1 MEKTQVANQEA
12 GRDST
17 FETELYSF
25 LAELTKTSDMS
36 SLENSLG
43 RLKLAMMEE
52 ANRTD
57 GAGMEG
63 KNERF
68 NLYQYSIFE
77 LQTLTLLPPLPL
89 PARRE
94 PRTLPWTWTGRPA
107 APALPLLSGTPPT
120 PPTPL
125 SPALLRDSSQLSPA
139 QVVVSDC
146 LSLSFLPV
154 SNLKVSVMMSE
165 PTPRPLVS

>member
-1 MEKTQVANQEA
+1 MEKYPVPRAVSQVANQEA

-17 FETELYSF
+17 FETELCSF
-25 LAELTKTSDMS
+25 LAELSRTSDMS

-43 RLKLAMMEE
+43 RLKVAMLEE

-77 LQTLTLLPPLPL
+77 LQTLTLLPPLP
-89 PARRE
+89 ARRE
-94 PRTLPWTWTGRPA
+94 PRTLPWTWTGPLA
-107 APALPLLSGTPPT
+107 APALQLLSGTPPT

-139 QVVVSDC
+139 QVSC
-146 LSLSFLPV
+146 QRL
-154 SNLKVSVMMSE
+154 
-165 PTPRPLVS
+165 LVSHLLTCLFT

>member
-57 GAGMEG
+57 GAGIEG
-63 KNERF
+63 KNEMF
-68 NLYQYSIFE
+68 YLWS
-77 LQTLTLLPPLPL
+77 
-89 PARRE
+89 
-94 PRTLPWTWTGRPA
+94 
-107 APALPLLSGTPPT
+107 
-120 PPTPL
+120 
-125 SPALLRDSSQLSPA
+125 
-139 QVVVSDC
+139 
-146 LSLSFLPV
+146 V
-154 SNLKVSVMMSE
+154 SNLCTSDSDTASSVASPERAKDSSMDLDRTSGSSSS
-165 PTPRPLVS
+165 PTSLGDTTDPSDTSLSSSPPRQQSALPSSGSCQ